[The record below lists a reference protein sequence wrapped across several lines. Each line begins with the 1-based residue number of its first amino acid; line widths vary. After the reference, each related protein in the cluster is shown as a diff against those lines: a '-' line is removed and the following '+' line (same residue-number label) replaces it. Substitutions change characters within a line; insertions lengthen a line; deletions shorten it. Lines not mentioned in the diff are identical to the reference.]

1 MAAGEGRNDIRVW
14 KAKVN
19 KVTVVLISGA
29 PGTGKTYLARR
40 LVEALSVVVL
50 EKDAI
55 KETLFDAVGEGDR
68 ESSKKLGG
76 ATFALLRMLVESHLK
91 AEQSV
96 VAEAAFWNEYERPWL
111 DRMKESY
118 DFDTL
123 ELHCHADPEIVIDRF
138 VRRAESD
145 ERHSGHRSGMSR
157 EALEGEIR
165 GQIERY
171 GAITTGEGLVRI
183 DTTDFEMVDYDAIV
197 ERVRAAVDNGGGS

>member
-1 MAAGEGRNDIRVW
+1 MKKPTLI
-14 KAKVN
+14 
-19 KVTVVLISGA
+19 LISGA

-40 LVEALSVVVL
+40 LAEALPVVVL

-55 KETLFDAVGEGDR
+55 KETLFDAVSEGDR
-68 ESSKKLGG
+68 EWSKKLGN
-76 ATFALLRMLVESHLK
+76 ASFVLLRTLVESHLK

-96 VAEAAFWNEYERPWL
+96 VAEAAFWSEYERPWL

-145 ERHSGHRSGMSR
+145 DRHSGHQSGMSR
-157 EALEGEIR
+157 EALEGEI
-165 GQIERY
+165 GSQIERY
-171 GAITTGEGLVRI
+171 GALTTGDGLVRI
-183 DTTDFEMVDYDAIV
+183 DTTDFEMVDYAVII
-197 ERVRAAVDNGGGS
+197 EGVRGALDSGGSA

>member
-1 MAAGEGRNDIRVW
+1 MK
-14 KAKVN
+14 KA
-19 KVTVVLISGA
+19 TLILISGA

-40 LVEALSVVVL
+40 LAEELPVVVL

-55 KETLFDAVGEGDR
+55 KETLFDSAGEGDR
-68 ESSKKLGG
+68 EWSKKLGG

-96 VAEAAFWNEYERPWL
+96 VAEAAFWSEYEAPWL

-123 ELHCHADPEIVIDRF
+123 ELHCHADPETVVQRF
-138 VRRAESD
+138 IQRAESD
-145 ERHSGHRSGMSR
+145 DRHSGHQSGMSR

-165 GQIERY
+165 GQIKRY
-171 GAITTGEGLVRI
+171 GAVTAGEGLVRI
-183 DTTDFEMVDYDAIV
+183 DTTDFSTVDYAAIV
-197 ERVRAAVDNGGGS
+197 ETVRAALGQSRAS